1 MTQIIVLKTQAQNLR
16 EVVRSGKH
24 ALPVRLKQARAGD
37 IILIAESPPP
47 AGSPQIRYGMRYRRM
62 YEDSEGESRRRWN
75 KQWRYIV
82 EGDQCRE
89 LETPFSLSKVQISS
103 KNYGQGGT
111 IVYLA
116 QQDVAELTKRSLLR
130 PLL

>member
-1 MTQIIVLKTQAQNLR
+1 
-16 EVVRSGKH
+16 
-24 ALPVRLKQARAGD
+24 
-37 IILIAESPPP
+37 
-47 AGSPQIRYGMRYRRM
+47 MRYRRM

-82 EGDQCRE
+82 EGDQCRK